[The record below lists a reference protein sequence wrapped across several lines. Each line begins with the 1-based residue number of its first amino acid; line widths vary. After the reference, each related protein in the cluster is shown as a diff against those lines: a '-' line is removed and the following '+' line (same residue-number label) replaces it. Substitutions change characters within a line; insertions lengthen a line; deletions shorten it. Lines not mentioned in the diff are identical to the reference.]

1 MKLNRRTNLIILWIL
16 AAALVLGMVIT
27 FTPTMGF
34 GGGGRDA
41 SVPAIV
47 VNGEPISELA
57 VVRAR
62 SNPLFNLVTE
72 GEVGADLELLLV
84 DELVRQELIRQEASR
99 QRVSNAEI
107 RDAVEEFR
115 VSRGVAGRANDS
127 QYLAI
132 IAGSGFTDE
141 TFRIYLGQQL
151 RQEKWEAEL
160 IDGVEVTD
168 AEVEAYYL
176 ANEEMYQTEERILAR
191 QIVLATRDEAEAVRA
206 QLTAGADAATLAR
219 EVSLERADR
228 DGALGAGAGE
238 TEPRAVGRPA
248 LPTAVA
254 TAAFA
259 IRGPGVT
266 DVVEAAGLFHVVVVE
281 SFLPAAT
288 RPFDEVADRVREDA
302 LQAKQ
307 AQALDQ
313 AVRRLLTEA
322 RVEIPQRSTLDL
334 RYDDGVV
341 ATVGEVDIKR
351 SELVRATYT
360 NPQIQ
365 QALSPDT
372 AFLITAFF
380 KPAILDQLIDQEL
393 AYQGADTLGVPFV
406 GPRRFVAQS
415 ALEYVAR
422 DVEVD
427 DEAVEAFYQT
437 NLSAYTVAASAA
449 ASRVDFER
457 VEDAE
462 AFRDALLDG
471 APVDEA
477 ALAHDGVLT
486 SLGTVRPGQAEPDI
500 DTALFAT
507 DAFDALPAGGE
518 VSDVLVLV
526 VQPDAL
532 PETLEDEGEESA
544 VEVEE
549 RIVVLV
555 ADRTP
560 ERVRPLDE
568 VRAQVESSILAERRA
583 AAREAWLAELRAEIA
598 VTNHLAEADGDD
610 LLGLDGFTFDEPL
623 DEGLEEALDGA
634 LDEALDEA
642 LEEVVDGDET
652 DDDGAAPDGD
662 DADADDAAAQD

>member
-27 FTPTMGF
+27 FTPTMGL
-34 GGGGRDA
+34 GGARDA

-62 SNPLFNLVTE
+62 SNPLFNLVQD

-127 QYLAI
+127 QYLAV

-141 TFRIYLGQQL
+141 TFRLYLAQQL
-151 RQEKWEAEL
+151 RQGKWEAEL
-160 IDGVEVTD
+160 IDGVDVTD

-176 ANEEMYQTEERILAR
+176 ANDERYQTEERILAR

-206 QLTAGADAATLAR
+206 QLTAGADAAAIAR

-266 DVVEAAGLFHVVVVE
+266 DVVEAAGQFHVVVVE
-281 SFLPAAT
+281 SFLPTAT
-288 RPFDEVADRVREDA
+288 RPLDEVVDRVREDA

-307 AQALDQ
+307 AQALDE
-313 AVRRLLTEA
+313 AVRRLLADA
-322 RVEIPQRSTLDL
+322 RVEIPERSALRL
-334 RYDDGVV
+334 RYDDTVV
-341 ATVGEVDIKR
+341 ATVGTVDIKR

-422 DVEVD
+422 DVSVD
-427 DEAVEAFYQT
+427 DGAVEAFYQT
-437 NLSAYTVAASAA
+437 NLGAYTVAASAA

-462 AFRDALLDG
+462 AFREALLAG
-471 APVDEA
+471 APIDEA
-477 ALAHDGVLT
+477 VEAHDGALT

-507 DAFDALPAGGE
+507 DAFDALPEGGE

-526 VQPDAL
+526 VQPEAL
-532 PETLEDEGEESA
+532 PETLEDEGEEGA
-544 VEVEE
+544 AEVEE

-568 VRAQVESSILAERRA
+568 VRAQVEASILAERRA
-583 AAREAWLAELRAEIA
+583 EARQAWLGELRAEIA
-598 VTNHLAEADGDD
+598 VTNHLEAAGNDD
-610 LLGLDGFTFDEPL
+610 LFGLDGFTFDEAL
-623 DEGLEEALDGA
+623 DDESLEEALEDA
-634 LDEALDEA
+634 LDG
-642 LEEVVDGDET
+642 VDDG
-652 DDDGAAPDGD
+652 DGAAPDAEGD
-662 DADADDAAAQD
+662 DPDAPAAPQD

>member
-1 MKLNRRTNLIILWIL
+1 MKLTRRSNLIILWIL

-27 FTPTMGF
+27 FTPTMGL
-34 GGGGRDA
+34 GGGGQGA
-41 SVPAIV
+41 AVPAIL

-62 SNPLFNLVTE
+62 SNPLFNLVQE
-72 GEVGADLELLLV
+72 GEVGADLQLLLV

-132 IAGSGFTDE
+132 IAGSGFSDE
-141 TFRIYLGQQL
+141 TFRLYLGQQL
-151 RQEKWEAEL
+151 RQSKWEAEL
-160 IDGVEVTD
+160 IDGVVVTD

-176 ANEEMYQTEERILAR
+176 ANEELYQTEERILAR

-206 QLTAGADAATLAR
+206 QLTAGADAAEIAR

-266 DVVEAAGLFHVVVVE
+266 DVVEATGLFHVVVVE

-288 RPFDEVADRVREDA
+288 RPFDEVVDQVREDA

-307 AQALDQ
+307 AQALDE
-313 AVRRLLTEA
+313 AVRRLLGAA
-322 RVEIPQRSTLDL
+322 RVEIPERSTLQL

-341 ATVGEVDIKR
+341 ATVGAIDIKR

-462 AFRDALLDG
+462 AFREALLG
-471 APVDEA
+471 GEAVDEA
-477 ALAHDGVLT
+477 VAAHDGVLT
-486 SLGTVRPGQAEPDI
+486 SLGTVRPGQSEPDI
-500 DTALFAT
+500 DAALFAT

-532 PETLEDEGEESA
+532 PETLEDAGEESA
-544 VEVEE
+544 PEVEE

-555 ADRTP
+555 ADRSP

-568 VRAQVESSILAERRA
+568 VRAQVESSILAERRSE
-583 AAREAWLAELRAEIA
+583 ARQAWLAELRSEID
-598 VTNHLAEADGDD
+598 VTNHLAETGSDD
-610 LLGLDGFTFDEPL
+610 LFGLDGFTFDEPL
-623 DEGLEEALDGA
+623 DDGLEEALE
-634 LDEALDEA
+634 EALDEA
-642 LEEVVDGDET
+642 VEGAADGEDPASDVVD
-652 DDDGAAPDGD
+652 D
-662 DADADDAAAQD
+662 DADSDDADDAAPQD

>member
-27 FTPTMGF
+27 FTPTMGL
-34 GGGGRDA
+34 GGARNA
-41 SVPAIV
+41 AVPAIV

-72 GEVGADLELLLV
+72 GEVGADLELLLI

-99 QRVSNAEI
+99 QRVTTAEI
-107 RDAVEEFR
+107 RAAVEEFR

-141 TFRIYLGQQL
+141 TFRLYLGQQL
-151 RQEKWEAEL
+151 RQEKWESEL
-160 IDGVEVTD
+160 IAGIDVSD

-176 ANEEMYQTEERILAR
+176 ANTDLYQTEERILAR

-206 QLTAGADAATLAR
+206 ELTAGADAASIAR
-219 EVSLERADR
+219 ERSLERADR

-259 IRGPGVT
+259 IRGPGIT
-266 DVVEAAGLFHVVVVE
+266 DVVEAGGQFHVVVVE

-288 RPFDEVADRVREDA
+288 RPLDEVFERVREDA

-307 AQALDQ
+307 AQALDE
-313 AVRRLLTEA
+313 AVRRLKAAA
-322 RVEIPQRSTLDL
+322 RVEIPERSALQL
-334 RYDDGVV
+334 RYDDPVV
-341 ATVGEVDIKR
+341 ATVGEVDIRR

-393 AYQGADTLGVPFV
+393 AYQGADQLGVPFV

-415 ALEYVAR
+415 ALEFVAR

-427 DEAVEAFYQT
+427 DEAVRAFYES

-449 ASRVDFER
+449 ASRVDFETA
-457 VEDAE
+457 EDAQ
-462 AFRDALLDG
+462 AFREALLAG
-471 APVDEA
+471 AAVDEA
-477 ALAHDGVLT
+477 ALEHGGELA
-486 SLGTVRPGQAEPDI
+486 SLGTVRPGQLESDL

-518 VSDVLVLV
+518 ISDVLVLV
-526 VQPDAL
+526 VQPEAL
-532 PETLEDEGEESA
+532 PETLQDEGDEDAPEA
-544 VEVEE
+544 EE
-549 RIVVLV
+549 RVVVLI

-568 VRAQVESSILAERRA
+568 VRAQIESSILAERRA
-583 AAREAWLAELRAEIA
+583 AAREAWLGELRAEIA
-598 VTNHLAEADGDD
+598 VTNHLDAAGADD
-610 LLGLDGFTFDEPL
+610 GLFGIDGFTVD
-623 DEGLEEALDGA
+623 EALDGDA
-634 LDEALDEA
+634 EALLDEVL
-642 LEEVVDGDET
+642 DGDEGEGE
-652 DDDGAAPDGD
+652 DDGAPADG
-662 DADADDAAAQD
+662 AGSQD

>member
-27 FTPTMGF
+27 FTPTMGL
-34 GGGGRDA
+34 GGARNA
-41 SVPAIV
+41 AVPAIV

-72 GEVGADLELLLV
+72 GEVGADLELLLI

-99 QRVSNAEI
+99 QRVTTAEI
-107 RDAVEEFR
+107 RAAVEEFR

-141 TFRIYLGQQL
+141 TFRLYLGQQL
-151 RQEKWEAEL
+151 RQEKWESEL
-160 IDGVEVTD
+160 IAGIDVSD

-176 ANEEMYQTEERILAR
+176 ANTDLYQTEERILAR

-206 QLTAGADAATLAR
+206 ELTAGADAASIAR
-219 EVSLERADR
+219 ERSLERADR

-259 IRGPGVT
+259 IRGPGIT
-266 DVVEAAGLFHVVVVE
+266 DVVEAGGQFHVVVVE

-288 RPFDEVADRVREDA
+288 RPLDEVFERVREDA

-307 AQALDQ
+307 AQALDE
-313 AVRRLLTEA
+313 AVRRLKTAA
-322 RVEIPQRSTLDL
+322 RVEIPERSALQL
-334 RYDDGVV
+334 RYDDPVV
-341 ATVGEVDIKR
+341 ATVGEVDIRR

-393 AYQGADTLGVPFV
+393 AYQGADQLGVPFV

-415 ALEYVAR
+415 ALEFVAR

-427 DEAVEAFYQT
+427 DEAVRAFYES

-449 ASRVDFER
+449 ASRVDFETA
-457 VEDAE
+457 EDAQ
-462 AFRDALLDG
+462 AFREALLAG
-471 APVDEA
+471 AAVDEA
-477 ALAHDGVLT
+477 ALEHGGELA
-486 SLGTVRPGQAEPDI
+486 SLGTVRPGQLESDL

-518 VSDVLVLV
+518 ISDVLVLV
-526 VQPDAL
+526 VQPEAL
-532 PETLEDEGEESA
+532 PETLQDEGDEDAPEA
-544 VEVEE
+544 EE
-549 RIVVLV
+549 RVVVLI

-568 VRAQVESSILAERRA
+568 VRAQIESSILAERRA
-583 AAREAWLAELRAEIA
+583 AAREAWLGELRAEIA
-598 VTNHLAEADGDD
+598 VTNHLDAAGADD
-610 LLGLDGFTFDEPL
+610 GLFGIDGFTVD
-623 DEGLEEALDGA
+623 EALDGDA
-634 LDEALDEA
+634 EALLDEVL
-642 LEEVVDGDET
+642 DGDEGEGE
-652 DDDGAAPDGD
+652 DDGAPADG
-662 DADADDAAAQD
+662 AGSQD

>member
-27 FTPTMGF
+27 FTPTMGL
-34 GGGGRDA
+34 GGARDA

-62 SNPLFNLVTE
+62 SNPLFNLVQD

-127 QYLAI
+127 QYLAV

-141 TFRIYLGQQL
+141 TFRLYLAQQL
-151 RQEKWEAEL
+151 RQGKWEAEL
-160 IDGVEVTD
+160 IDGVDVTD

-176 ANEEMYQTEERILAR
+176 ANDERYQTEERILAR

-206 QLTAGADAATLAR
+206 QLTAGADAAAIAR

-266 DVVEAAGLFHVVVVE
+266 DVVEAAGQFHVVVVE
-281 SFLPAAT
+281 SFLPTAT
-288 RPFDEVADRVREDA
+288 RPLDEVVDRVREDA

-307 AQALDQ
+307 AQALDE
-313 AVRRLLTEA
+313 AVRRLLADA
-322 RVEIPQRSTLDL
+322 RVEIPERSALRL
-334 RYDDGVV
+334 RYDDTVV
-341 ATVGEVDIKR
+341 ATVGTVDIKR

-422 DVEVD
+422 DVAVD
-427 DEAVEAFYQT
+427 DGAVEAFYQT
-437 NLSAYTVAASAA
+437 NLGAYTVAASAA

-462 AFRDALLDG
+462 AFREALLAG
-471 APVDEA
+471 APIDEA
-477 ALAHDGVLT
+477 VEAHDGALT

-507 DAFDALPAGGE
+507 DAFDALPEGGE

-526 VQPDAL
+526 VQPEAL
-532 PETLEDEGEESA
+532 PETLEDEGEEGA
-544 VEVEE
+544 AEVEE

-568 VRAQVESSILAERRA
+568 VRAQVEASILAERRA
-583 AAREAWLAELRAEIA
+583 EARQAWLGELRAEIA
-598 VTNHLAEADGDD
+598 VTNHLEAAGNDD
-610 LLGLDGFTFDEPL
+610 LFGLDGFTFDEAL
-623 DEGLEEALDGA
+623 DDESLEEALEDA
-634 LDEALDEA
+634 LDG
-642 LEEVVDGDET
+642 VDDG
-652 DDDGAAPDGD
+652 DGAAPDAEGD
-662 DADADDAAAQD
+662 DPDAPAAPQD

>member
-27 FTPTMGF
+27 FTPTMGL
-34 GGGGRDA
+34 GGGGQGA
-41 SVPAIV
+41 AAPAIL
-47 VNGEPISELA
+47 VNGEPIGELA

-62 SNPLFNLVTE
+62 SNPLFNLVQE
-72 GEVGADLELLLV
+72 GEVGADLELLLI

-141 TFRIYLGQQL
+141 TFRLYLGQQL
-151 RQEKWEAEL
+151 RQSKWEAEL
-160 IDGVEVTD
+160 IDGVDVTD
-168 AEVEAYYL
+168 AEVEAYYM
-176 ANEEMYQTEERILAR
+176 ANDEMYQTEERILAR

-206 QLTAGADAATLAR
+206 QLTAGADAAALAR

-228 DGALGAGAGE
+228 DGALGAGE

-266 DVVEAAGLFHVVVVE
+266 DVVEAAGLYHVVVVE

-288 RPFDEVADRVREDA
+288 RPFDEVVDQVREDA

-307 AQALDQ
+307 AQALDE
-313 AVRRLLTEA
+313 AVRRLLADA
-322 RVEIPQRSTLDL
+322 RVEIPARSALQL

-341 ATVGEVDIKR
+341 ATVGAVDIKR

-415 ALEYVAR
+415 ALEYVTR

-462 AFRDALLDG
+462 AFRNDLLDG
-471 APVDEA
+471 VPVDEA
-477 ALAHDGVLT
+477 AVAHDGVLT
-486 SLGTVRPGQAEPDI
+486 SLGTVRPGQVEPDI

-507 DAFDALPAGGE
+507 NAFDALPAGGE

-526 VQPDAL
+526 VQPEAL
-532 PETLEDEGEESA
+532 PEALEDEGEEGA
-544 VEVEE
+544 AEVEE

-560 ERVRPLDE
+560 ERVRPLSE

-583 AAREAWLAELRAEIA
+583 AARQAWLGELRAEIA
-598 VTNHLAEADGDD
+598 VTNHLADAGNDD
-610 LLGLDGFTFDEPL
+610 LFGLDGFTFDEPL
-623 DEGLEEALDGA
+623 DEGLEGA

-642 LEEVVDGDET
+642 LDSV
-652 DDDGAAPDGD
+652 DDGNDAAPDGD
-662 DADADDAAAQD
+662 AGEGDDADDADDAAPQD

>member
-27 FTPTMGF
+27 FTPTMGL
-34 GGGGRDA
+34 GGARDA

-62 SNPLFNLVTE
+62 SNPLFNLVQD

-127 QYLAI
+127 QYLAV

-141 TFRIYLGQQL
+141 TFRLYLAQQL
-151 RQEKWEAEL
+151 RQGKWEAEL
-160 IDGVEVTD
+160 IDGVDVTD

-176 ANEEMYQTEERILAR
+176 ANDERYQTEERILAR

-206 QLTAGADAATLAR
+206 QLTAGADAAAIAR
-219 EVSLERADR
+219 EVSLDRADR

-266 DVVEAAGLFHVVVVE
+266 DVVEAAGQFHVVVVE
-281 SFLPAAT
+281 SFLPTAT
-288 RPFDEVADRVREDA
+288 RPLDEVVDRVREDA

-307 AQALDQ
+307 AQALDE
-313 AVRRLLTEA
+313 AVRRLLADA
-322 RVEIPQRSTLDL
+322 RVEIPERSALRL
-334 RYDDGVV
+334 RYDDTVV
-341 ATVGEVDIKR
+341 ATVGTVDIKR

-422 DVEVD
+422 DVAVD
-427 DEAVEAFYQT
+427 DGAVEAFYQT
-437 NLSAYTVAASAA
+437 NLGAYTVAASAA

-462 AFRDALLDG
+462 AFREALLAG
-471 APVDEA
+471 APIDEA
-477 ALAHDGVLT
+477 VEAHDGALT

-507 DAFDALPAGGE
+507 DAFDALPEGGE

-526 VQPDAL
+526 VQPEAL
-532 PETLEDEGEESA
+532 PETLEDEGEEGA
-544 VEVEE
+544 AEVEE

-568 VRAQVESSILAERRA
+568 VRAQVEASILAERRA
-583 AAREAWLAELRAEIA
+583 EARQAWLGELRAEIA
-598 VTNHLAEADGDD
+598 VTNHLEAAGNDD
-610 LLGLDGFTFDEPL
+610 LFGLDGFTFDEAL
-623 DEGLEEALDGA
+623 DDESLEEALEDA
-634 LDEALDEA
+634 LDG
-642 LEEVVDGDET
+642 VDDG
-652 DDDGAAPDGD
+652 DGAAPDAEGD
-662 DADADDAAAQD
+662 DPDAPAAPQD